1 MSSVSV
7 VGGGKYIS
15 DVITSQLVLGVNFH
29 YKKANLLVSMDT
41 SILDPMTR
49 GNLDSYNHQP
59 IITTY
64 DNFNRYR
71 DNHRVLFYNE
81 YKWHRIA
88 GVSSGLLAIAF
99 CISMKVKHLDLY
111 GFSDLIGKNSDRYI
125 KFSSL
130 ITSDIKYTLHG

>member
-1 MSSVSV
+1 MSSISI
-7 VGGGKYIS
+7 VGGGQYIS
-15 DVITSQLVLGVNFH
+15 EVNTKQLVIGINFH

-41 SILDPMTR
+41 SVLDPMTR
-49 GNLDSYNHQP
+49 GNLDNYNHQP

-64 DNFNRYR
+64 DNYNRYR

-88 GVSSGLLAIAF
+88 GVSSGLLAISF

-111 GFSDLIGKNSDRYI
+111 GFNDLTDKNSDRYI

-130 ITSDIKYTLHG
+130 INSDISYTLHG